1 MVIYLLSTEGAMYD
15 VFHDYYAT
23 NQEEIIL
30 ILKEWCWQ
38 CGYKVDESS
47 IKISHKDVMFNYAKR
62 GEEHSDRD
70 YHAKWNINK
79 IPNIKE
85 KK

>member
-1 MVIYLLSTEGAMYD
+1 MYD
-15 VFHDYYAT
+15 IFHDYYAT

-30 ILKEWCWQ
+30 ILKEWCGQ

-47 IKISHKDVMFNYAKR
+47 IKLTHKKVEFNYTKIS
-62 GEEHSDRD
+62 EKHSERD